1 MGAGGLSPIEGRRE
15 LESAGAPR
23 RIDRQPQAGI
33 EADAPSG
40 GISLEPVVRRW
51 RAIAALTLLAVAAT
65 FTITA
70 SVMPRWYQATAMI
83 RPSSDS
89 AIGKQLSLG
98 GELPL
103 QGLGEAML
111 GGGLS
116 EKAEEYVAILSS
128 FAFNLDLVKRHH
140 LEGAFRTSHW
150 WSLYPRDPEWE
161 IYRTLQRRFNADY
174 SYRTN
179 MITLS
184 LTSRSRAEAARVLGY
199 YVDDLRAQLREREL
213 HSTGLAINAIADQV
227 SKTGDALLQNR
238 LYELMAEQIKRNRLA
253 QVQAD
258 YSFTVIA
265 PPAAP
270 DRPYRP
276 LVEVDCLLIGLITPF
291 GLALLILLDERKRE
305 RRAGRNEDG
314 RSVRTRFD

>member
-15 LESAGAPR
+15 FESAGAPR
-23 RIDRQPQAGI
+23 RIERQPQAGI
-33 EADAPSG
+33 GPDGAG
-40 GISLEPVVRRW
+40 VSLEPVLRRW
-51 RAIAALTLLAVAAT
+51 RAIAAATLLAVTAT
-65 FTITA
+65 FMITA
-70 SVMPRWYQATAMI
+70 FAAPRWYQARAVI

-116 EKAEEYVAILSS
+116 EKAEEYVAILGS

-140 LEGAFRTSHW
+140 LEGALHTSHW
-150 WSLYPRDPEWE
+150 WSLYPRDPQWE
-161 IYRTLQRRFNADY
+161 IYRTLQRRFSADY

-184 LTSRSRAEAARVLGY
+184 LKSRSREEAAQVLGY

-270 DRPYRP
+270 DQPYRP
-276 LVEVDCLLIGLITPF
+276 LIAVDCLLIGMITL
-291 GLALLILLDERKRE
+291 LALAMLILLNERRRGRRFAEDER
-305 RRAGRNEDG
+305 G
-314 RSVRTRFD
+314 VRTRF